1 MRMLLLE
8 DDGEAA
14 QRVMRAL
21 TDAGY
26 DDVSRVTRG
35 EDALKMAA
43 GAPYDLIIL
52 DRMNEGMDGLEAL
65 AKLREMEVR
74 TPVLALSNLGSTR
87 HRIEGLD
94 AGADDYLG
102 KPFDGDELVARV
114 KALLRRGAS
123 DPHPEILVLG
133 DLEIRVKA
141 RTVHWRGSFVDLSP
155 KEFEILKFLAE
166 NVDSVVSRQMIW
178 NACWPEYRIPPQINV
193 IDVNLSR
200 LRAKLDAAIG
210 QPIVHTVRKQGFIVH
225 SGTPPPTPGTPP
237 LPDG

>member
-1 MRMLLLE
+1 MEGMMRLLLLE

-14 QRVMRAL
+14 QRVLRAL

-35 EDALKMAA
+35 EDALRMAA
-43 GAPYDLIIL
+43 GTAYDLIIL
-52 DRMNEGMDGLEAL
+52 DRMNDGMDGLDAL
-65 AKLREMEVR
+65 SKLRELEVK

-87 HRIEGLD
+87 NRIEGLD
-94 AGADDYLG
+94 AGADDYLA

-114 KALLRRGAS
+114 KALLRRAMA
-123 DPHPEILVLG
+123 DPHPEVIVLG

-141 RTVHWRGSFVDLSP
+141 RTVHWKGAFIDLSP

-166 NVDSVVSRQMIW
+166 NAESVVSRQMIW

-200 LRAKLDAAIG
+200 LRSKLDTG
-210 QPIVHTVRKQGFIVH
+210 VGFPIIHTVRKQGFIVH
-225 SGTPPPTPGTPP
+225 AQPA
-237 LPDG
+237 LH

>member
-1 MRMLLLE
+1 MRLLLLE

-14 QRVMRAL
+14 QRVLRAL

-35 EDALKMAA
+35 EDALRMAA
-43 GAPYDLIIL
+43 GTPYDLIIL
-52 DRMNEGMDGLEAL
+52 DRMNDGMDGLEAVS
-65 AKLREMEVR
+65 KLRELEVR

-87 HRIEGLD
+87 NRIEGLD
-94 AGADDYLG
+94 AGADDYLA
-102 KPFDGDELVARV
+102 KPFDGEELVARV
-114 KALLRRGAS
+114 KALLRRAAA
-123 DPHPEILVLG
+123 DPHPEVIVLG

-141 RTVHWRGSFVDLSP
+141 RTVHWRGAFIDLSP

-166 NVDSVVSRQMIW
+166 NAESVCSRQMIW

-200 LRAKLDAAIG
+200 LRAKLDAGVGA
-210 QPIVHTVRKQGFIVH
+210 PIIHTVRKQGFIVH
-225 SGTPPPTPGTPP
+225 AQPAVH
-237 LPDG
+237 